1 MAEKNAETQDH
12 LQAEKTYLNLGPSH
26 PAMHGTLRLF
36 CELDGETIVKAEPEF
51 GYLHRGFE
59 KHCENSTYT
68 QCIPYTDRLNYISAM
83 MNNVG
88 FCKAVEELLDIEIPE
103 QAKVIR
109 VIVCEINRII
119 DHLVCTSTNILDM
132 GALTNFWYYFNVRE
146 KFYNIIEK
154 LCGARLTTA
163 YTRIGG
169 ITKPLYL
176 GFEEEVKDCIRDLL
190 KAIDDVE
197 GLISHNRIFL
207 KRTVGIGKISAEDA
221 ISYGFTG
228 PCLRACGVNLDLRKD
243 QPYYDYDQYDW
254 EVVLAENGDTYDRVI
269 VRFYEMRESAKI
281 ILQAMKRIDRQA
293 SVMTSDRRVALPPK
307 KEVYTNIESL
317 MNHFKLIY
325 EGIRPPVGEVYSAT
339 EAANGELGFF
349 IVSDGTGTPYRVKC
363 RPPCFPIYQAY
374 APMCEG
380 GLIGDAV
387 AILGGLNIIAG
398 ELDR

>member
-1 MAEKNAETQDH
+1 MTEIKDH
-12 LQAEKTYLNLGPSH
+12 LKAERTYLNLGPSH
-26 PAMHGTLRLF
+26 PAMHGTLRLL

-68 QCIPYTDRLNYISAM
+68 QCIPYTDRLNYVSAM

-88 FCKAVEELLDIEIPE
+88 FCKAVEDLLEIQIPE
-103 QAKVIR
+103 QAQVIR

-146 KFYNIIEK
+146 KFYNVIEK

-169 ITKPLYL
+169 ITKPLYD
-176 GFEEEVKDCIRDLL
+176 GFEAEVKDCIRDLV

-197 GLISHNRIFL
+197 GLINHNRIFL
-207 KRTVGIGKISAEDA
+207 KRTVGIGKISAEEA

-228 PCLRACGVNLDLRKD
+228 PCLRACGVDFDLRKD
-243 QPYYDYDQYDW
+243 QPYYDYEQYDW
-254 EVVLAENGDTYDRVI
+254 QVVVGENGDTYDRVL
-269 VRFYEMRESAKI
+269 VRFYEMRESSKI

-293 SVMTSDRRVALPPK
+293 PVMTSDRRVALPPK
-307 KEVYTNIESL
+307 KEVYTSIESL

-325 EGIRPPVGEVYSAT
+325 EGIRPPAGETYSAT

-380 GLIGDAV
+380 GLIGDAI
-387 AILGGLNIIAG
+387 AILGGLNIVAG